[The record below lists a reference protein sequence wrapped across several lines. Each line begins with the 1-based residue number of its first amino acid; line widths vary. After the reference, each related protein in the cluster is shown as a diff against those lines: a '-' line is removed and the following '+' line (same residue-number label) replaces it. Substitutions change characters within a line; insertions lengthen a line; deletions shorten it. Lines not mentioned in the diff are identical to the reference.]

1 MWLPGGEEREW
12 DAWGI
17 GGWWMK
23 IVILEII
30 AKLGPTV
37 QHRELC
43 ITESNCYTTDIEEI
57 LKINYILMKKRL
69 NTINRT
75 RYRKDK
81 GVRIFK
87 KEFEN
92 SRLIC

>member
-1 MWLPGGEEREW
+1 MDMRKRERKGLLPLPPTRTKTSI
-12 DAWGI
+12 AFT
-17 GGWWMK
+17 
-23 IVILEII
+23 EITI
-30 AKLGPTV
+30 KVKQGQKQLKKLIYFN
-37 QHRELC
+37 E
-43 ITESNCYTTDIEEI
+43 
-57 LKINYILMKKRL
+57 KRL

-75 RYRKDK
+75 RYRKDQ